1 MYLVIDL
8 LATKIKKKFMQKLF
22 VDDWY
27 DDTFVRDTWNF
38 TAVRKK
44 RKISIEVRE
53 TFSNIQMH

>member
-1 MYLVIDL
+1 
-8 LATKIKKKFMQKLF
+8 MQKLF